1 MTLMS
6 NGFKFQFLLALTL
19 EVILM
24 ICPNKTEDLNQSVF
38 NIITGINK
46 SKILIK
52 HICIMQV

>member
-1 MTLMS
+1 MS

-24 ICPNKTEDLNQSVF
+24 ICPNKTEDLNQRVF